1 MKTLFLTADL
11 GGNVPPTLAVAK
23 ELARRG
29 VDVEVAGLEDGRTA
43 FDQPPFRAGVAVRSQ
58 GGMGPAKVGAMMRL
72 MASRRTAAEV
82 AALAAERRA
91 DVVVVDCMLPAPI
104 RGALRSG
111 APVVVLFHTFGAYWT
126 RSFDRGTF
134 GKIFSLL
141 GLRPSRLWVRA
152 AARLLLTDAEL
163 DPGRDDP
170 ALADSVWTGT
180 TEKGEQQ
187 APRKDG
193 ERPRVLVA
201 LSSTQWPGML
211 PVYRRIVAAMSEL
224 PVDAVV
230 TTGGVNLGE
239 ELDGAA
245 NVEIRGWEDHGALLP
260 TMDLMICHGG
270 HSSTM
275 KSLAHGVPVLVLP
288 INPAAD
294 QRLIGQTLID
304 TGLGEWLP
312 KAADPQKIRD
322 AARRILAD
330 RGIRARAAVTGDRL
344 RAHTPGSTIAAD
356 EIVVVSTREP

>member
-1 MKTLFLTADL
+1 MKTLFFTADL
-11 GGNVPPTLAVAK
+11 GGNLPPALAVAE

-29 VDVEVAGLEDGRTA
+29 VDVEVAGLEDGHTA
-43 FDQPPFRAGVAVRSQ
+43 FDQPPFRCGVAVSSR

-72 MASRRTAAEV
+72 MAGRRSSAEV

-91 DVVVVDCMLPAPI
+91 DVVVVDCMFPAVI
-104 RGALRSG
+104 RGALRG
-111 APVVVLFHTFGAYWT
+111 GVPVVVLFHTFGAYWT
-126 RSFDRGTF
+126 RSFDRGAF
-134 GKIFSLL
+134 GTIFSLL
-141 GLRPSRLWVRA
+141 GLRPRRQWVRA
-152 AARLLLTDAEL
+152 AARLFLTDAEL

-170 ALADSVWTGT
+170 ALAGSLWTGT
-180 TEKGEQQ
+180 TEKGEKRP
-187 APRKDG
+187 ARKDG
-193 ERPRVLVA
+193 QRPRVLVA

-211 PVYRRIVAAMSEL
+211 PVYRRIVTALSEL

-245 NVEIRGWEDHGALLP
+245 NVEIRGWVDHGELLP

-294 QRLIGQTLID
+294 QRIIGQTITD
-304 TGLGEWLP
+304 AGLGDWLS
-312 KAADPQKIRD
+312 KAADPDKIRD
-322 AARRILAD
+322 VARRILAD
-330 RGIRARAAVTGDRL
+330 REVRTRAAATGDRL
-344 RAHTPGSTIAAD
+344 RARTPGATIAAD
-356 EIVVVSTREP
+356 EVIAVSTREP